1 MEKMTKIEAKESM
14 RGFAKLTLDFS
25 FKRVFGNGT
34 NNEALISF
42 LNRMIGD
49 VEIEKV
55 ELLPTERLGLVL
67 SDRKV
72 VFDIYCRDKNGT
84 EFIVE
89 MQCAKQTYFKD
100 RALYYAGHPLVEQGR
115 HALEHFIRMHDNVSD
130 EKSDIQSKFRWNYN
144 LKPIIVI
151 GILNFSM
158 SHDAG
163 WPEDQY
169 YSSYTLQEK
178 TTHEPMSDK
187 LRFIFLELGRFN
199 KGLEELETIID
210 KWMYAFKH
218 MHEFRER
225 PQNFNEKE
233 FDVLFN
239 LAKIANFTESDIT
252 SYMDEMIR
260 DNDYWNCLEY
270 AKAEAIS
277 EGRAAGMAEGRAAG
291 MAEGRAA
298 GMAEGIAE
306 GRAESIRKM
315 HAAGF
320 SSEQIC
326 SILEIS
332 NDIVLDAL
340 K

>member
-1 MEKMTKIEAKESM
+1 M
-14 RGFAKLTLDFS
+14 
-25 FKRVFGNGT
+25 
-34 NNEALISF
+34 
-42 LNRMIGD
+42 
-49 VEIEKV
+49 
-55 ELLPTERLGLVL
+55 
-67 SDRKV
+67 
-72 VFDIYCRDKNGT
+72 
-84 EFIVE
+84 
-89 MQCAKQTYFKD
+89 
-100 RALYYAGHPLVEQGR
+100 
-115 HALEHFIRMHDNVSD
+115 
-130 EKSDIQSKFRWNYN
+130 
-144 LKPIIVI
+144 
-151 GILNFSM
+151 
-158 SHDAG
+158 
-163 WPEDQY
+163 
-169 YSSYTLQEK
+169 
-178 TTHEPMSDK
+178 
-187 LRFIFLELGRFN
+187 
-199 KGLEELETIID
+199 EELETIID

-291 MAEGRAA
+291 MAEG
-298 GMAEGIAE
+298 IAE